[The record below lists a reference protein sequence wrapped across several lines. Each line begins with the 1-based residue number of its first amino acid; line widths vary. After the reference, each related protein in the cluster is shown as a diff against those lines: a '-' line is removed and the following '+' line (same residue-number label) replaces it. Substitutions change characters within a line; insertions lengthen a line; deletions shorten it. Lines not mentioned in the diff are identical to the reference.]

1 MHSLLL
7 LETGMAQISF
17 SLMLEAI
24 FCAKLTLTPYRL
36 MATDVHIARAA
47 HAQGQPY
54 YIVRNKMDVVSG

>member
-1 MHSLLL
+1 
-7 LETGMAQISF
+7 
-17 SLMLEAI
+17 
-24 FCAKLTLTPYRL
+24 